1 MKRIISVI
9 RKSLKEQL
17 RSFKVLLLSLLM
29 GPFFILVYYLIIH
42 STQTTYDILVLQSDT
57 GQIGE
62 NQGDTLYDFMQLSSA
77 SIENFPVTLNRVE
90 TEEEGLEKLR
100 KNKGDVLLVIPE
112 GFTAI
117 LSQKE
122 RSQLP
127 EFKIQGDLMK
137 PSYMLSAVIINE
149 MTQEFLRSYYQ
160 EEPLF
165 TYQELPLGN
174 TGNLDDFS
182 LMVPGIIILSVIM
195 LMFTASIAFVS
206 EVENKTIIRLKL
218 SKLKSYEYLSGVS
231 FVQMLVG
238 MASVIVTYYTAVALG
253 YEPAGSMMGILI
265 PSLLAS
271 LSIIGFSLILAA
283 YTRSAN
289 EILVV
294 GNFPMFLFMFF
305 TGAAFPMEGVP
316 LLELGNYTLTLQ
328 GLMSPT
334 HAISALHKIQN
345 LGMSFNE
352 VWPEMISLF
361 ILTAIYF
368 VLGAWLFRRRHMR

>member
-29 GPFFILVYYLIIH
+29 GPFFMLVYYLIIH

-57 GQIGE
+57 GQMGE

-90 TEEEGLEKLR
+90 TEEEGLDKLR
-100 KNKGDVLLVIPE
+100 KNKGDVLFVIPE
-112 GFTAI
+112 GFTAV

-122 RSQLP
+122 RIQLP

-149 MTQEFLRSYYQ
+149 MTQEFLQSYYQ

-165 TYQELPLGN
+165 SYQELPLGN

-182 LMVPGIIILSVIM
+182 LMVPGIIILSVII

-218 SKLKSYEYLSGVS
+218 SKLKSYEYLAGVS

-253 YEPAGSMMGILI
+253 YEPAGSMLGILI

-352 VWPEMISLF
+352 VWPEMISLC

>member
-57 GQIGE
+57 GQMVE

-100 KNKGDVLLVIPE
+100 KNKGDVLFVIPE

-218 SKLKSYEYLSGVS
+218 SKLKSYEYLAGVS